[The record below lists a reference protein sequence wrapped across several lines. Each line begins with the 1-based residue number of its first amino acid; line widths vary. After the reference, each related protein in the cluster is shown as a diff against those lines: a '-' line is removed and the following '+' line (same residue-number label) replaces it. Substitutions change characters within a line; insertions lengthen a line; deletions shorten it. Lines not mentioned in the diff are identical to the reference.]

1 MFSRV
6 MKGDFSRTVSD
17 ACMPSSFVTPLSG
30 YWPFLWSMDRYLLKK
45 GHAKRGLPTFFTV
58 KYDNNDILQT

>member
-1 MFSRV
+1 
-6 MKGDFSRTVSD
+6 MKGDFARTVSD

-58 KYDNNDILQT
+58 NYDNNDILQT

>member
-1 MFSRV
+1 

-58 KYDNNDILQT
+58 NYDNNDILQT